1 MSEGNIQK
9 YKNFPLQQKHLKI
22 VNNNKRYQ
30 ETPNIIIRTGKSEKL
45 LKKVVPRNFG
55 SVQQI

>member
-30 ETPNIIIRTGKSEKL
+30 KTPNIIIRTGKSEKL